1 MHDAVVVGAGH
12 AGLSVS
18 HALADRGID
27 HVVLERGRVAETWRG
42 RWQSFCLVT
51 PNWLIALP
59 GGRYTGDDP
68 DGYMPRDEIVG
79 FLERY
84 ATTPPVREGI
94 EVERVRATDDGLG
107 LDTSEG
113 EVRTRTLIAST
124 GAFQKPH
131 ISPGMASLPSRLAV
145 LDATTYDRPE
155 DLPDGGVLII
165 GSGQTGAQLAEEI
178 HETGRDVVLACGRA
192 PWVPRRWGGH
202 DAIWWLEQAH
212 FFDAR
217 LEDLPD
223 PAQRLASNPLTTGH
237 GGGRDL
243 HYRTL
248 QRAGVTLVGQFL
260 GADGKDITFSDD
272 LAASVAW
279 GDAAFAEVMKM
290 AARVIAERGLDV
302 DLPTHEPFVADPPT
316 SIPVD
321 RFSTV
326 ICTGGFRPDY
336 GSWMPWSSAFDPVGF
351 PLHIEGESTE
361 VDGLFFMG
369 VHFMRKRKSG
379 ILWGAEE
386 DANVVADR
394 VANRLG
400 APAS

>member
-12 AGLSVS
+12 AGLSIS
-18 HALADRGID
+18 RALSDRGID
-27 HVVLERGRVAETWRG
+27 HVVLERGQVAQTWRG

-68 DGYMPRDEIVG
+68 DGYMPRDDIVA

-84 ATTPPVREGI
+84 AATAPVREGV
-94 EVERVRATDDGLG
+94 EVEGVRATDDGFA
-107 LDTSEG
+107 LDASDG
-113 EVRTRTLIAST
+113 EMRTRTLIAST

-131 ISPGMASLPSRLAV
+131 MPAGMTSLPSRLAV
-145 LDATTYDRPE
+145 LDATSYDRPE

-192 PWVPRRWGGH
+192 PWVPRRWGGR
-202 DAIWWLEQAH
+202 DAVWWLEEAH

-248 QRAGVTLVGQFL
+248 QQAGVTLVGQFL
-260 GADGKDITFSDD
+260 GADGDHITFADD
-272 LAASVAW
+272 LSESVAW
-279 GDAAFAEVMKM
+279 GDAAFAELMKI
-290 AARVIAERGLDV
+290 AARVIAERGLNV

-316 SIPVD
+316 SIPAD

-336 GSWMPWSSAFDPVGF
+336 QSWMPWSDAFDPVGF
-351 PLHIEGESTE
+351 PLHLEGESAA

-386 DANVVADR
+386 DANVVANR
-394 VANRLG
+394 VAQRLG